1 MNLLQTIIN
10 YYHGEA
16 RHGFWAAIIGGLLLI
31 GSMVLWKWASPLPL
45 LKGFAV
51 PMLLFGLLMGIGG
64 AADNIYTKKST
75 PGKIALYQKDS
86 TAFLKQEK
94 VKIEK
99 THRGWHGIRIF
110 WGILGFGG
118 VLFSLLIRKP
128 FWIGAGLGTV
138 ALAIFLSPFEF
149 YSMRFNERYYHAIQ
163 SATLQEAN
171 NNAREI
177 HTDTQ
182 QQATIQQTQ
191 IDPQVNEHKYAK
203 PETNTLP
210 RNTATRDSI
219 KALSAPD
226 LTTVV
231 ITDSVNFNSP
241 DDLKLPVLANEVA
254 QISPQE
260 TVKEKK
266 VLDYYNTDLIQAN
279 GVNAKHCWF
288 SKNYIKQ

>member
-1 MNLLQTIIN
+1 MNLLRTIIN

-31 GSMVLWKWASPLPL
+31 GSIVLWKWASPLPL

-94 VKIEK
+94 VKTEK

-110 WGILGFGG
+110 WGVLGLSG
-118 VLFSLLIRKP
+118 VLLSLLIRKP
-128 FWIGAGLGTV
+128 FWIGAGIGTV
-138 ALAIFLSPFEF
+138 VLAIFLSLFEF
-149 YSMRFNERYYHAIQ
+149 YSMQFNEQYYHTIQ
-163 SATLQEAN
+163 SATEQKDNTNVQEIRN
-171 NNAREI
+171 
-177 HTDTQ
+177 DVQ
-182 QQATIQQTQ
+182 QQVKIKQAPIE
-191 IDPQVNEHKYAK
+191 PQVGNRKYQK
-203 PETNTLP
+203 PGANSLLP
-210 RNTATRDSI
+210 IITMRDSL

-226 LTTVV
+226 IAV
-231 ITDSVNFNSP
+231 IIRDLVNFNISDSSQTLTLTNETAP
-241 DDLKLPVLANEVA
+241 DYPNE
-254 QISPQE
+254 
-260 TVKEKK
+260 KKRK
-266 VLDYYNTDLIQAN
+266 VLDYYNSDLIQAN

-288 SKNYIKQ
+288 SKKYTKQ